1 MDNMILQ
8 LITRLDSS
16 KTADDVKKIQEQLN
30 AKGVTLKPVLDTAT
44 SKKEIQN
51 LAKQLQS
58 IMSSID
64 PKFGQIGVKEY
75 TSAINATISATKKAS
90 SEQDRFV
97 NSMARGR
104 EQSELLHSA
113 EQKRQQL
120 AQNNAI
126 NKALEME
133 YAERQKVV
141 QKIDEQAS
149 KIRNLQLNGNVG
161 LNFEKAQSSINNL
174 DKMGL
179 ATDSLKNDF
188 KQLNTLYK
196 GIDDSTPSKLVTTY
210 SAFDS
215 QLKKVNSSIATQK
228 LGIAEVKHQISQF
241 DKINFSNQIQAWRR
255 VNSAA
260 EKEFGGTLDELLIK
274 LQTID
279 NKADFG
285 NLQKEF
291 RNVKSS
297 ADALGVTGKS
307 LGDTFSASG
316 RKFLEWILAT
326 GSVMSVFQ
334 LIKNMVSNVIELD
347 TAMTNLYKVT
357 DETDSKYR
365 NFLKNANKDAQEL
378 GRSVSSLVEQS
389 ANWAKLGFSIDQ
401 SAKLAKTSSIYAN
414 VGEVDDST
422 SVSDLVTAMKAFN
435 ITASDSIKIVDIY
448 NKLGNEFAVSSKDIG
463 EGVKNSA
470 SALAL
475 QGNTIEQT
483 VAMLTGGGEIT
494 QEVGELGNMLKVASL
509 RLASMKGQLEDI
521 GEEYEDINSISKNQT
536 QIYNMTKGQVDILDE
551 QNGKLKSTYQI
562 LEEVS
567 KAWKDVNELDKS
579 SLLEL
584 MFGKQRANQG
594 AAILTA
600 FQSGQI
606 QKALAASLNADGS
619 AQQEQDRWIESIDA
633 KIQKFTASFQTLSS
647 TVVNSD
653 ALKILIDSGTILNDV
668 LNSIIQSLG
677 LFPTAISAIGIGAF
691 VKNFQDLKNAGIA
704 ATALKEFN
712 IAVSTG
718 NTSNLAYANILK
730 TVDTQTKINIIS
742 QSSLTE
748 KQKLG
753 ALSSAGLGAEEI
765 KTAVSTGALS
775 TVQTTAKVST
785 IGFSTALKGLWAT
798 MLANPLLALGMAV
811 TAGFSAW
818 NAYKQSV
825 EEMRQKTEE
834 SADAFNEVSKTVD
847 EYSNKY
853 KTLHD
858 ELTSANTSEERQHEI
873 KSQLL
878 DLQKELNDKYGD
890 EYGRI
895 NLVTDAYKDQTD
907 AIKELNK
914 AAAEKY
920 LLKNRKG
927 IEEATRKMSATQTYS
942 LGSTGYV
949 NNESGKA
956 LYDIVSQYTDKGIGL
971 EKFNVGDKTGYK
983 ITFTGNAEEADKV
996 IQELGSKVQELD
1008 KKFKDDNFVQSL
1020 LDNSSNALAQNQEI
1034 LNEFQNKYQSAL
1046 MAQIASDD
1054 KLSDGYAKA
1063 KNAVDKYN
1071 DAVTSGDE
1079 SKIED
1084 ARNSLNNVK
1093 KSIDLTS
1100 DDWKRYGGIMTTV
1113 FDQASTG
1120 LYDFRD
1126 AINSNQDGIKNLIS
1140 NLKGMSK
1147 EELLAMADDGQVD
1160 NFDKLV
1166 EAGKK
1171 YGLTAEDVVSVLQKL
1186 KLVQNDVAQS
1196 GVKAFEPLSKEDLIS
1211 NINSLSTGFES
1222 LDKIMNSMKDKNP
1235 FNYALLDDKSFKETF
1250 SGLGEEYTKFIETI
1264 SSSPNDVKSAQSAFD
1279 SLTTSWLD
1287 SSGVLNN
1294 LTEENSNLA
1303 IAMLKNMGVA
1313 NAEEVVT
1320 SRLTIAQEHLAA
1332 QKVYTSDVSDALSN
1346 ATASEIPNL
1355 IDEATQSDIAKV
1367 ALAGL
1372 AIEKANVNGTALDT
1386 SGDIENIIALTG
1398 VVGSANRA
1406 LKALNA
1412 LKSGNLGYG
1421 IGSEEDYKS
1430 LVAAAQKEVD
1440 DAIKEASEYKGKGA
1454 NTNINYS
1461 GGTKTN
1467 KVSGKEKSK
1476 KDPTQFDWIT
1486 VSAERAQKSIDKL
1499 QTQINDTSNWKPK
1512 NDLSDTAISEMS
1524 KQIEALQAEA
1534 NAYQSEADS
1543 YGLSPTYIDKIKNG
1557 ALEIESITD
1566 EVIAKN
1572 VKGYQDA
1579 YNKAE
1584 DFRDKID
1591 DVKKAMKE
1599 LAQSKLDNIIN
1610 DFSSLVSLMEKYSS
1624 YNKSLIELQKD
1635 LGEEIS
1641 STDYEKL
1648 IDQQKGIYDELQNKY
1663 KSLSDELHNA
1673 VSNGAIKVGSQ
1684 EWRKYNEELIDVNNS
1699 MNDVVSN
1706 MNDFRKSMINL
1717 PFEELERITS
1727 ATGRVNNE
1735 ISSMLELIGSDG
1747 LVDGGMPTS
1756 KGLARLALLGKQLSN
1771 AKQETANYGEA
1782 IEAVEEAYSNGT
1794 LTQAEYNE
1802 RINEYSSAQMTA
1814 VNATKAAQD
1823 AILQFRY
1830 DAIQAEI
1837 DDMNKLID
1845 AKKKALQS
1853 EKEYQDYLDDINGK
1867 QNDISNLQ
1875 KKIDELSLSTDRRDI
1890 AQRLQLE
1897 EDMAKAKEELAKT
1910 QADNAYNKTL
1920 ESLDKQAEEF
1930 EKSKNNEL
1938 ETLKSNT
1945 DAQEKVIKDYL
1956 GQVKD
1961 NYKTVYSTLTKYGTD
1976 YNITMTDELTS
1987 PWDSAGS
1994 AVETFQSAVSDAIA
2008 QINIDIANIDLSK
2021 LTELVSTMSGFS
2033 ANGSGASF
2041 EDVTGSGSWKKT
2053 SKGWWYGNSNDDYV
2067 SDGVYTIGGKQYSF
2081 NEDGYMKTGWDESTG
2096 TWRFFD
2102 PENGQMVK
2110 SNWRKGSDGKDYYL
2124 KSDGTMATDMA
2135 IKSKSEN
2142 GYYYVGNDGAQ
2153 EGGLISYDDV
2163 KQRNL
2168 TVGYKNGTTDSKPGL
2183 KKVYEE
2189 GPELIIT
2196 GDGVALNSVGHDV
2209 IFTKAMTDN
2218 LRNIAVDPTEFILGN
2233 MPKFDVSKLGGVNKN
2248 ENFNIDVD
2256 FHIQGNADED
2266 ALSKY
2271 RDIIITE
2278 LPKIIREQ
2286 TKQR

>member
-16 KTADDVKKIQEQLN
+16 KTADDIKKIQEQLN
-30 AKGVTLKPVLDTAT
+30 AKGVTLTPVLDTAT

-51 LAKQLQS
+51 LAKQLQT

-64 PKFGQIGVKEY
+64 PKFGEIGVREY
-75 TSAINATISATKKAS
+75 TSAINSTIAATKKAA

-97 NSMARGR
+97 NSMAKGR
-104 EQSELLHSA
+104 EQSELLRSS
-113 EQKRQQL
+113 EDKRQQL

-126 NKALEME
+126 NKALESE
-133 YAERQKVV
+133 YLERQKIS

-149 KIRNLQLNGNVG
+149 KIKNLQSSGNID
-161 LNFEKAQSSINNL
+161 LNFEKAKSSIMNL
-174 DKMGL
+174 DQMGL
-179 ATDSLKNDF
+179 ATESLKNDF

-196 GIDDSTPSKLVTTY
+196 GIDDSTPSKLITTY

-215 QLKKVNSSIATQK
+215 QLKKVNSSISTQK
-228 LGIAEVKHQISQF
+228 LGLSEVKQQISQL
-241 DKINFSNQIQAWRR
+241 DKITLSNQIQAWRR

-260 EKEFGGTLDELLIK
+260 EKEFGSTLDGLLIK
-274 LQTID
+274 LREVD
-279 NKADFG
+279 NKTDFS
-285 NLQKEF
+285 NLQKQF
-291 RNVKSS
+291 RGVKSE

-307 LGDTFSASG
+307 LTDTFGSSV
-316 RKFLEWILAT
+316 RKFAEWTVSA
-326 GSVMSVFQ
+326 GAFMSVIQMFRQ
-334 LIKNMVSNVIELD
+334 MITNVIELN
-347 TAMTNLYKVT
+347 TAMTSLYKVT

-365 NFLKNANKDAQEL
+365 QFLKNANKDAQEL

-509 RLASMKGQLEDI
+509 RLASMKGQLEEI

-567 KAWKDVNELDKS
+567 KAWKDVDDLDKP

-600 FQSGQI
+600 FQSGQV
-606 QKALAASLNADGS
+606 QKALSASLNANGS

-633 KIQKFTASFQTLSS
+633 KLQQFTASFQTLSS

-653 ALKILIDSGTILNDV
+653 ALKTLIDSGITLNNV
-668 LNSIIQSLG
+668 LNSIIQTLG
-677 LFPTAISAIGIGAF
+677 LFPTAVSAIGIGVF

-704 ATALKEFN
+704 ATALREFN
-712 IAVSTG
+712 LAVSAG

-765 KTAVSTGALS
+765 KTAVSTGAL
-775 TVQTTAKVST
+775 TTAQTTAKVST
-785 IGFSTALKGLWAT
+785 IGLSTALKGLWAT
-798 MLANPLLALGMAV
+798 MLANPLLMVGMAV
-811 TAGFSAW
+811 TAGVAAW
-818 NAYKQSV
+818 NAYKQSI
-825 EEMRQKTEE
+825 EEMRQKTSEATNSFVE
-834 SADAFNEVSKTVD
+834 SSKSID
-847 EYSNKY
+847 DNAKKY

-858 ELTSANTSEERQHEI
+858 ELTNANTTEERQKQI
-873 KSQLL
+873 KEELL
-878 DLQKELNDKYGD
+878 NLQKDLNDKYG
-890 EYGRI
+890 EEHGKI
-895 NLVTDAYKDQTD
+895 NLVTDAYKDQTQAIRELNKETAQKFLNENTKGLDD
-907 AIKELNK
+907 AESQMTSKKGYNIFGQDVSMYSDQGKDILDVAKRLGLKTDTDESTGSFTIRLKADPTVAYKQINDFMNEVTLLQEKYGKDDSFIATMLGASSAELNK
-914 AAAEKY
+914 AKAIIDDVGETYNSRLIAEIQAS
-920 LLKNRKG
+920 N
-927 IEEATRKMSATQTYS
+927 S
-942 LGSTGYV
+942 
-949 NNESGKA
+949 
-956 LYDIVSQYTDKGIGL
+956 
-971 EKFNVGDKTGYK
+971 NV
-983 ITFTGNAEEADKV
+983 
-996 IQELGSKVQELD
+996 
-1008 KKFKDDNFVQSL
+1008 
-1020 LDNSSNALAQNQEI
+1020 
-1034 LNEFQNKYQSAL
+1034 
-1046 MAQIASDD
+1046 
-1054 KLSDGYAKA
+1054 LSEGYAKA
-1063 KNAVDKYN
+1063 KDAVDKYN
-1071 DAVTSGDE
+1071 DAITSGDD

-1093 KSIDLTS
+1093 NSIDLTS
-1100 DDWKRYGGIMTTV
+1100 DDWKRYSGIMTNV

-1126 AINSNQDGIKNLIS
+1126 AINSNQDGIKNLTS
-1140 NLKGMSK
+1140 DLKGMSK

-1166 EAGKK
+1166 EVGKK

-1235 FNYALLDDKSFKETF
+1235 FNYALLDDKNFKETF

-1279 SLTTSWLD
+1279 SLTTAWLD

-1332 QKVYTSDVSDALSN
+1332 QKAYTSDVSDALSN

-1524 KQIEALQAEA
+1524 RQIEALQAQA
-1534 NAYQSEADS
+1534 DAYQEKANSF
-1543 YGLSPTYIDKIKNG
+1543 GLSPSYIDKIKNG

-1663 KSLSDELHNA
+1663 RTLSDELHNA

-1706 MNDFRKSMINL
+1706 MNDFRKSMIGL
-1717 PFEELERITS
+1717 PFEELERITD
-1727 ATGRVNNE
+1727 ATSRVNNE
-1735 ISSMLELIGSDG
+1735 ISTMLGLIGSDG

-1756 KGLARLALLGKQLSN
+1756 KGLARLALLGKQLAN

-1802 RINEYSSAQMTA
+1802 RINEYSSAQMSA
-1814 VNATKAAQD
+1814 VNATKEAQD

-1853 EKEYQDYLDDINGK
+1853 EKEYQDYLDEINGK

-1897 EDMAKAKEELAKT
+1897 EDMAKAKEELAKI

-1920 ESLDKQAEEF
+1920 ESLDKQGEEF

-1976 YNITMTDELTS
+1976 YNITMTEELTS

-2041 EDVTGSGSWKKT
+2041 EDVTGSGSWQKT

-2067 SDGVYTIGGKQYSF
+2067 SDGVYTIGGKQYNF

-2163 KQRNL
+2163 KQRKL

-2218 LRNIAVDPTEFILGN
+2218 LRNIAIDPTEFILGN

-2266 ALSKY
+2266 ALSKC